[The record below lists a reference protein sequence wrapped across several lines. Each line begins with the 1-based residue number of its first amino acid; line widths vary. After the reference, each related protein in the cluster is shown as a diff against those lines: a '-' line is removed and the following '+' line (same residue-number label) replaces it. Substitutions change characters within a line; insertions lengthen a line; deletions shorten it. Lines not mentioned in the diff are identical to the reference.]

1 MKKQILKDIFNIKKP
16 IIGMIHLR
24 ALPGSPN
31 YSSSNINMKNI
42 IEIAVKEAKLLE
54 KAGVDGLQIENIW
67 DYPFVKGEEIG
78 HETTASMTAAA
89 IKVKEAVN
97 IPIGINCHLNGGK
110 QALAV
115 AKAVDAKWIRVF
127 EWVNAYI
134 SRAGYIEGLSGKLSR
149 YRSFL
154 HAEDIKFLC
163 DVNVK
168 HGSHF
173 LISDRSII
181 EQAKDAVE
189 QGAESLIITGFETG
203 KAPSSDELKSFTK
216 HIKNTVLIGSG
227 VKNENVK
234 DLLKY
239 ADGAIVGSYFKK
251 DGNWKNEVHYNR
263 AAEFMKIV
271 NDLRGE
277 L

>member
-1 MKKQILKDIFNIKKP
+1 MEKEILNNIFNIKKP

-24 ALPGSPN
+24 PLPGSPN
-31 YSSSNINMKNI
+31 YSSSNINMEEVIK
-42 IEIAVKEAKLLE
+42 IAVKEAKMLE

-67 DYPFVKGEEIG
+67 DYPFLKSEEIG
-78 HETTASMTAAA
+78 HETTAAMTAAA
-89 IKVKEAVN
+89 VNVKEAVD
-97 IPIGINCHLNGGK
+97 IPIGVNCHLNGGK
-110 QALAV
+110 QALAI
-115 AKAVDAKWIRVF
+115 AKAVNAKWIRVF

-154 HAEDIKFLC
+154 NAEDIKFLC

-173 LISDRSII
+173 IISDRSIV
-181 EQAKDAVE
+181 EQAKDAIE

-203 KAPSSDELKSFTK
+203 KAPSPNELKEFKSNINK
-216 HIKNTVLIGSG
+216 TVFVGSG
-227 VKNENVK
+227 VKIKNVK

-251 DGNWKNEVHYNR
+251 DGNWKNEVQYKR
-263 AAEFMKIV
+263 AKDFMDKV
-271 NDLRGE
+271 KDLRGE